1 VADFINGF
9 YCRFPELESANP
21 TLWGTT
27 ISSFS
32 STIATTLAAKKKEEE
47 DATKK
52 AEAEKRKALDEE
64 AANLAALAKLQEEKG
79 RLLMTKGLIA
89 AQDAL
94 KHDELVN
101 GRYEQATK
109 LLADATDDIRES
121 ELFNVLFA
129 TTFADDKKPQERK
142 PNYFFCDVTNY
153 IVPENM
159 TMDFDYVMVDV
170 KSARTKKMLVPISIK
185 CRLDQLAQLQMV
197 FTADGFFSDA
207 PFVIGSTV
215 HSLNLESLDSGGSL
229 EGDEEYVHPHHKE
242 PLRGLV
248 SQYIIT
254 FYPSL
259 PALTKAQNLVHL
271 KPLAQEQNGYDAKYC
286 DMSRWIMK
294 GAKGYF
300 DPWTFKPA
308 LSHENGGLYGEKYP
322 AWLGIL
328 WYFLS
333 RMPQSQTEVIVAC
346 TGTNYFDVLKAT
358 SLLDYKLWVYDD
370 CFSKFGVQPRGAT
383 PSKVNREEE
392 KPSELEKLVPV
403 VERYKTSWDRT
414 SLSAQ
419 LLQNEPLRRHLF
431 GGMPTPARVFL
442 HTYFLETIHTNDCID
457 IATLLHSQVTSPNRF
472 KEDKELFPLEK
483 SASGVVKD
491 HVHEYR
497 YRRVDDHG
505 SYAQYAREFGLLQA
519 QKWDYAAPQSFL
531 VNTHI
536 CVLKSVCS

>member
-1 VADFINGF
+1 M
-9 YCRFPELESANP
+9 
-21 TLWGTT
+21 
-27 ISSFS
+27 ISGFS
-32 STIATTLAAKKKEEE
+32 STITTTRDAKKKEEE
-47 DATKK
+47 DAKKK
-52 AEAEKRKALDEE
+52 AEAEERMAFDE
-64 AANLAALAKLQEEKG
+64 AQAKLAALAKLQEEKQNA
-79 RLLMTKGLIA
+79 LIAKGLIA

-94 KHDELVN
+94 KHDELAN

-109 LLADATDDIRES
+109 LLAEATDDIRDDS
-121 ELFNVLFA
+121 EIYNVRIP
-129 TTFADDKKPQERK
+129 TTFADHKSPQEQK
-142 PNYFFCDVTNY
+142 PTYIFCDVTNY
-153 IVPENM
+153 IVPANE
-159 TMDFDYVMVDV
+159 TADFEYLMIDV

-215 HSLNLESLDSGGSL
+215 HSLNFESLDSGGSL
-229 EGDEEYVHPHHKE
+229 DGDEEYVHPHHKE
-242 PLRGLV
+242 PLHGLV
-248 SQYIIT
+248 SQYILT

-259 PALTKAQNLVHL
+259 PALTKAQNLVHC
-271 KPLAQEQNGYDAKYC
+271 KPLTQEQNGYGGKFC
-286 DMSRWIMK
+286 DISRWIMK

-333 RMPQSQTEVIVAC
+333 RMPPPQTEVIVAC
-346 TGTNYFDVLKAT
+346 TGHNYFDVLKAT
-358 SLLDYKLWVYDD
+358 SLLDYKLVVYDD
-370 CFSKFGVQPRGAT
+370 CFTKFGVQARGT
-383 PSKVNREEE
+383 PVKQIKAGQEED
-392 KPSELEKLVPV
+392 KPSESEKPAP
-403 VERYKTSWDRT
+403 VERYKISWDRT

-431 GGMPTPARVFL
+431 GGMPTPARMFL

-457 IATLLHSQVTSPNRF
+457 IATLVHSQVTSPNRF
-472 KEDKELFPLEK
+472 KEDKELFPFET
-483 SASGVVKD
+483 SVSGVVKD

-505 SYAQYAREFGLLQA
+505 SYAQYAREFGLLQTP
-519 QKWDYAAPQSFL
+519 KWEYAAPQSFL

-536 CVLKSVCS
+536 CV